1 MFVGSMT
8 LAYAMEHVHLHR
20 RLALLVLRYVGSSV
34 TWYVEVFFFS
44 ISNESFDFVNR
55 SMGGLMVV
63 TAFLSMWINNSASA
77 NIMIPTAIG
86 IVSELQNY
94 QNSTERTAMTNGD
107 GNYPNS
113 PGITLTDFSSYDASL
128 NLNILFSFTDV
139 VDEKTCLDKQS
150 IEEPSVLNNIV
161 VTSSVLTME

>member
-94 QNSTERTAMTNGD
+94 QNSTERTAMTNRD
-107 GNYPNS
+107 GSHPNS
-113 PGITLTDFSSYDASL
+113 PGIALTDFSSYDASL
-128 NLNILFSFTDV
+128 NLNILFIYR
-139 VDEKTCLDKQS
+139 CGR
-150 IEEPSVLNNIV
+150 
-161 VTSSVLTME
+161 